1 MHDSDLGP
9 SARSL
14 LPDPRPPKRAQGLLF
29 QLGAEFSQTLSVLLF
44 TSSVRNVKHLRGISE
59 NTRLKSLARTTERPS
74 DPSRSDCQFTALRMG
89 RSTWP
94 ELQIDKYVSTFGPD
108 KQTLY
113 LHMRVYLDHHSS
125 HLEEDPDADVV
136 AEQTPLCLQ
145 AARRQHT

>member
-14 LPDPRPPKRAQGLLF
+14 LLPDTGRPSGPGYFFTALAQNS
-29 QLGAEFSQTLSVLLF
+29 AEHLLF
-44 TSSVRNVKHLRGISE
+44 TSSVKNVKHLRSISE
-59 NTRLKSLARTTERPS
+59 NTRLKSLAPTTEMPS
-74 DPSRSDCQFTALRMG
+74 DPSRSDCQFNALRMG

-94 ELQIDKYVSTFGPD
+94 ELQIDKYASTPGPD

-113 LHMRVYLDHHSS
+113 VHMRVYLDHHSS
-125 HLEEDPDADVV
+125 HLEEDLDADVM